1 MEHTKMKNL
10 LAENMRRFSTK
21 NLNEQDADQN
31 DNGYPDQ
38 KEDSVWRPMSQLGE
52 VDFLKDVKQEKVNF
66 QWVANIAD
74 AAVKLMP
81 VVLRILKK
89 LEYTDSRSFKGEI
102 GFEIRKPYEGQFG
115 YRGYIFLNL
124 LINEPDIEKIQAY
137 PEFNKYFQTISKNLG
152 VSSNPSNSKL
162 PIMIQ
167 MKPTPLPR

>member
-1 MEHTKMKNL
+1 MATIKLNDI

-21 NLNEQDADQN
+21 NLSEQDTDQN

-74 AAVKLMP
+74 ASVKLKP
-81 VVLRILKK
+81 VVLRILKRLK
-89 LEYTDSRSFKGEI
+89 YTDPRAWNGEL
-102 GFEIRKPYEGQFG
+102 GFEIRQPYEGQFG

-124 LINEPDIEKIQAY
+124 LINDIDIKKIQAD

-152 VSSNPSNSKL
+152 ASSNPSNSKL